1 MTADPAIE
9 FRSVSF
15 RHPASRANRPREVLA
30 GLDCVIG
37 EGERV
42 LLTGPSGSGKTTFLR
57 CCNGLIP
64 HARPGTFKLSLY

>member
-1 MTADPAIE
+1 MRADTVIE

-15 RHPASRANRPREVLA
+15 RHPVSRAARPREVLS
-30 GLDCVIG
+30 GINCIIR

-64 HARPGTFKLSLY
+64 HARPGTLK